1 MKERSIR
8 VAVVGGGASGM
19 MAAIAAARGGA
30 EVVIL
35 ERLTRVGKKLLATG
49 NGRCNLTNLN
59 CDLSRFHGADS
70 GFAAEALARFGPG
83 ETLRFFEELGIP
95 PKVEEEGKVF
105 PLSEQAS
112 SVLDILRHELERLS
126 VRLETESEAREIKR
140 QRDCFFI
147 VLKDGRKITADR
159 VILAAGGKA
168 SPQLGSDGSGYR
180 LATDLGHALV
190 DPFPALVQLKLKAP
204 FLHRLKG
211 VKFVGEASVLA
222 GAQTLRSE
230 RGEILFTDY
239 GISGPPILQ
248 ISRKAA
254 ESLAKKMRPAVVL
267 DLFPALGRQPLAEL
281 LRKRKEAH
289 GDRTV
294 EFGLVGFLHK
304 RLIPVILA
312 ESGITD
318 PLRRFHD
325 ITEEE
330 IGRAAGLLKGWRME
344 ISGTHSW
351 AQAQVTAG
359 GVDTRGIRP
368 GTMESKIIGGLFLC
382 GEILDIDGDS
392 GGFNL
397 QWAWSSGTV
406 AGIHAARI

>member
-1 MKERSIR
+1 
-8 VAVVGGGASGM
+8 M

-147 VLKDGRKITADR
+147 VLKDGRKIAADR

-180 LATDLGHALV
+180 LVTDLGHALV
-190 DPFPALVQLKLKAP
+190 DPFPALVQLKLKTP

-222 GAQTLRSE
+222 GEQTLRSE

-267 DLFPALGRQPLAEL
+267 DLFPALGREPLAEL
-281 LRKRKEAH
+281 LRKRKDTL

-312 ESGITD
+312 ESGIAD
-318 PLRRFHD
+318 PQRRFQD
-325 ITEEE
+325 ITGEEV
-330 IGRAAGLLKGWRME
+330 GRAAGLLKGWRME

-359 GVDTRGIRP
+359 GVDTRDVRP
-368 GTMESKIIGGLFLC
+368 GSMESKIIGGLFLC

>member
-1 MKERSIR
+1 MKARSVQ
-8 VAVVGGGASGM
+8 VAVIGGGASGM
-19 MAAIAAARGGA
+19 MAAIVAARGGA

-35 ERLTRVGKKLLATG
+35 ERLDRVGKKLLATG

-59 CDLSRFHGADS
+59 CDLSRFHGANS
-70 GFAAEALARFGPG
+70 GFAAESLARFSPG
-83 ETLRFFEELGIP
+83 DALRFFEELGIP

-112 SVLDILRHELERLS
+112 SVLDVLRHELARLS
-126 VRLETESEAREIKR
+126 VRLETESDVRDIKR
-140 QRDCFFI
+140 QRDGFSI
-147 VLKDGRKITADR
+147 VSKNGRKFAADR

-168 SPQLGSDGSGYR
+168 APQLGSDGSGYR
-180 LATDLGHALV
+180 LATALGHRLV
-190 DPFPALVQLKLKAP
+190 DPFPALVQLKLNAP
-204 FLHRLKG
+204 FLRRLKG
-211 VKFVGEASVLA
+211 VKIVGEASVLA
-222 GAQTLRSE
+222 GRQTLRSE

-239 GISGPPILQ
+239 GVSGPPILQ

-254 ESLAKKMRPAVVL
+254 ESLAGKKQPALVL
-267 DLFPALGRQPLAEL
+267 DLFPALGREPLAGL
-281 LRKRKEAH
+281 LWKRKETL

-312 ESGITD
+312 ESGIAD
-318 PLRRFHD
+318 PQRLFRE
-325 ITEEE
+325 ITAEE
-330 IGRAAGLLKGWRME
+330 IGRIAALLKCWRME

-351 AQAQVTAG
+351 TQAQVTAG
-359 GVDTRGIRP
+359 GIDTREVHP
-368 GTMESKIIGGLFLC
+368 GSMESKKVSGLFFC
-382 GEILDIDGDS
+382 GGILDIDGDS

-406 AGIHAARI
+406 AGTHAARI